1 MSATRVIQGL
11 GPNWRQFALLV
22 AVNAFVGGMAGL
34 ERSVVPLLATEEF
47 GVESATAVLAFI
59 AAFGA
64 AKALANLVA
73 GRLSDRYS
81 RRQVLIAGWLLA
93 LPVPLIIIFAPAWW
107 WIIAANLLL
116 GLSQGLAW
124 SMTVNMKM
132 DLVGPKRRGTA
143 LGLNEA
149 AGYLA
154 VAAAAF
160 LSGVIAEEYGLR
172 PQPFYLGIVFV
183 AAGLALSA
191 LLVRDTAAYTAL
203 EAGGRTA
210 DGYGLRQAFARATWR
225 DRRLFGISQ
234 AGFANNLNDAL
245 AWGIFPIFFA
255 SQGLSLARIGVLA
268 AIYPL
273 VWGGGQ
279 IGTGWLSDIL
289 GRRPL
294 IAGGMALQAV
304 AIWLVVAVD
313 SYAGW
318 IAAVSLLG
326 AGTAM
331 VYPTLIAAIGDSVRP
346 EERATTVG
354 VYRFWRDIGA
364 MAGALL
370 AGVIT
375 DALGFRWAMHGV
387 ATVTLISGFIAFF
400 ALGMRPGP
408 KAAGLHAVGRR
419 MEVT

>member
-1 MSATRVIQGL
+1 
-11 GPNWRQFALLV
+11 
-22 AVNAFVGGMAGL
+22 
-34 ERSVVPLLATEEF
+34 
-47 GVESATAVLAFI
+47 
-59 AAFGA
+59 
-64 AKALANLVA
+64 
-73 GRLSDRYS
+73 
-81 RRQVLIAGWLLA
+81 
-93 LPVPLIIIFAPAWW
+93 
-107 WIIAANLLL
+107 
-116 GLSQGLAW
+116 
-124 SMTVNMKM
+124 MTVNMKM

-255 SQGLSLARIGVLA
+255 SQGLSLGRTGVLA

-279 IGTGWLSDIL
+279 IATGWMSDTL

-294 IAGGMALQAV
+294 IVGGMALQAL
-304 AIWLVVAVD
+304 AIWLVVALN

-331 VYPTLIAAIGDSVRP
+331 VYPTLIAAIGDSVQP

-370 AGVIT
+370 AGVIA
-375 DALGFRWAMHGV
+375 DAMGFRWAMHGV
-387 ATVTLISGFIAFF
+387 ATVTLVSGFTAFF
-400 ALGMRPGP
+400 AIGERPRTEANRLLTVAP
-408 KAAGLHAVGRR
+408 R
-419 MEVT
+419 MEVPQ